1 MSFLKRK
8 TGFFV
13 VIVLLLA
20 SSTLIG
26 QTSGNSVTDVILSG
40 FTAKMF
46 TPVPVSDN
54 DINLILKC
62 GIKATSSHNN
72 QPWKFTVV
80 KDTSLT
86 AAIIPKITPGNIII
100 IISGLESFQE
110 ADWDCGLATQN
121 MYIAA
126 QSLGLGAHIYTGAAK
141 SMNSSTKQILEIPEG
156 YKPIFVLRI
165 GNIDKNVDAIS
176 SASKR
181 KAIEEVVNY
190 K

>member
-1 MSFLKRK
+1 MENK
-8 TGFFV
+8 TVFMMVF
-13 VIVLLLA
+13 VLLLT
-20 SSTLIG
+20 SSTLVA
-26 QTSGNSVTDVILSG
+26 QTSGNNVTDVILSG

-46 TPVPVSDN
+46 TQAPVSDS
-54 DINLILKC
+54 DLDLILKC
-62 GIKATSSHNN
+62 GMKATSSHNN

-86 AAIIPKITPGNIII
+86 ADIIPKITPGNIII
-100 IISGLESFQE
+100 IISGIESFQE

-126 QSLGLGAHIYTGAAK
+126 QSLGLGAHIYTGSAK
-141 SMNSSTKQILEIPEG
+141 NMNSTTKQILGIPEG

-165 GNIDKNVDAIS
+165 GNIDKSVDAIS